1 METTNRKRANKIT
14 MTIMSIVIAI
24 LIFIFIFPA
33 YVMGIILIVGAILG
47 LYYMSKTL
55 RNMIEEALNEND
67 KNAKWKQDKNI
78 K

>member
-1 METTNRKRANKIT
+1 MNNRKRANKIT

-33 YVMGIILIVGAILG
+33 YVIGIMLVVGAILG

-55 RNMIEEALNEND
+55 RNLIEETLDEND

>member
-1 METTNRKRANKIT
+1 MNNRKRANKIT
-14 MTIMSIVIAI
+14 LTIMGILIAI

-33 YVMGIILIVGAILG
+33 YVIGMMLILGAILG

-55 RNMIEEALNEND
+55 RNLIEETLDEND

>member
-1 METTNRKRANKIT
+1 MNNRKRANKIT
-14 MTIMSIVIAI
+14 LTIMGILIAI

-33 YVMGIILIVGAILG
+33 YVIGMMLIIGAILG

-55 RNMIEEALNEND
+55 RNLIEETLDEND

>member
-1 METTNRKRANKIT
+1 MNNRKRANKIT
-14 MTIMSIVIAI
+14 VSIMGILIVI

-33 YVMGIILIVGAILG
+33 YVIGMMLIIGAILG

-55 RNMIEEALNEND
+55 RNLIEETLDEND

>member
-1 METTNRKRANKIT
+1 MGIL
-14 MTIMSIVIAI
+14 IAI

-33 YVMGIILIVGAILG
+33 YVIGMMLIIGAILG

-55 RNMIEEALNEND
+55 RNLIEETLDENN

>member
-1 METTNRKRANKIT
+1 MNNRKRANKIT
-14 MTIMSIVIAI
+14 LIIMGILIAI

-33 YVMGIILIVGAILG
+33 YVIGMMLIVGAILG

-55 RNMIEEALNEND
+55 RNLIEETLDEND

>member
-1 METTNRKRANKIT
+1 MNNRKRANKIT
-14 MTIMSIVIAI
+14 LTIMGILIAI

-33 YVMGIILIVGAILG
+33 YVIGMMLIIGAILG

-55 RNMIEEALNEND
+55 RNLIEETLDENN

>member
-14 MTIMSIVIAI
+14 LTIMGILIAI

-55 RNMIEEALNEND
+55 RNIIEEALNEND